1 MNKPLDSKETPIK
14 VIAQNK
20 KAKFEYH
27 FIETFEVGIVLTGD
41 EIKSIRA
48 SQITLTEAYV
58 RAIEGE
64 LFLIGAHI
72 SPYSHSSARE
82 YNPTRS
88 RKLLMQKKQIIK
100 LQVQVTQKGLTIV
113 PVQLYLKKSLA
124 KLTIALA
131 KGKDAPDKRRTIQDR
146 ELKKKADRAVKMI
159 RK

>member
-1 MNKPLDSKETPIK
+1 MNKPSENKEAPIK

-20 KAKFEYH
+20 KARFEYH

-64 LFLIGAHI
+64 LFLIGSHI
-72 SPYSHSSARE
+72 APYSHSSARE

-113 PVQLYLKKSLA
+113 PVQIYLKKSLA

-131 KGKDAPDKRRTIQDR
+131 KGKDAPDKRRTVQDR
-146 ELKKKADRAVKMI
+146 ELKKRAERAVKMS
-159 RK
+159 R